1 MAKYYTFYD
10 RSTSVERKRYLA
22 FNFYTYIIIGL
33 NYIYLY
39 PFQVLYTIIIIIHVY
54 IIGSIELSVLGNL
67 YTAKTMKLEHKRNI
81 LIA

>member
-33 NYIYLY
+33 DNYIC
-39 PFQVLYTIIIIIHVY
+39 IHFKY
-54 IIGSIELSVLGNL
+54 
-67 YTAKTMKLEHKRNI
+67 
-81 LIA
+81 